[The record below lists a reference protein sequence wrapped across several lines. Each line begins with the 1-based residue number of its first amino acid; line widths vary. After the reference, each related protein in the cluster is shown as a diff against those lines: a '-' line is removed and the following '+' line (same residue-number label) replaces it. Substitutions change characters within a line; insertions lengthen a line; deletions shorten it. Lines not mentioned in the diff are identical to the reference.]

1 MPSSSAALGIGSPF
15 STLIIV
21 TMNNIAEDR
30 FMTTMR
36 SKLRHV
42 MPVTLLMVAGSMNL
56 NGVQAAPQAI
66 DPNAVVVT
74 IDHAKIVRLPEK
86 VQTVVVGNPIVAD
99 VTVQRNGILVV
110 TGKSYGTTNLIALDS
125 TGNML
130 VETSIRVQASNDAML
145 TVHRGLERE
154 SYSCS
159 PTCQPS
165 LLLGDA
171 QRYFSDVSGQATQR
185 NTLAT
190 QR

>member
-1 MPSSSAALGIGSPF
+1 MTARFPFLTAMPIVLALATGMTG
-15 STLIIV
+15 V
-21 TMNNIAEDR
+21 TGA
-30 FMTTMR
+30 
-36 SKLRHV
+36 
-42 MPVTLLMVAGSMNL
+42 
-56 NGVQAAPQAI
+56 QANPQSL
-66 DPNAVVVT
+66 DPNAIMVT

-86 VQTVVVGNPIVAD
+86 VQTVVIGNPIVAD

-110 TGKSYGTTNLIALDS
+110 TGKSYGSTNLIALDNS
-125 TGNML
+125 GNML
-130 VETSIRVQASNDAML
+130 VETSIRVQSSTDTML

-159 PTCQPS
+159 PICQPS

-171 QRYFSDVSGQATQR
+171 QRYFSDVSGQASQR

>member
-1 MPSSSAALGIGSPF
+1 MKMKCSTASAGLFLA
-15 STLIIV
+15 
-21 TMNNIAEDR
+21 A
-30 FMTTMR
+30 
-36 SKLRHV
+36 
-42 MPVTLLMVAGSMNL
+42 TLLVAGVLDGAPAAAQNA
-56 NGVQAAPQAI
+56 AAPAAPAAV
-66 DPNAVVVT
+66 DPGAVVVS
-74 IDHAKIVRLPEK
+74 IDHAKIVRLPER

-110 TGKSYGTTNLIALDS
+110 TGKSYGTTNLIALDNA
-125 TGNML
+125 GNML
-130 VETSIRVQASNDAML
+130 VETSIRVQASNEATV

-154 SYSCS
+154 TYSCA

-171 QRYFSDVSGQATQR
+171 QRYFGEVSGQATQR

>member
-1 MPSSSAALGIGSPF
+1 
-15 STLIIV
+15 
-21 TMNNIAEDR
+21 
-30 FMTTMR
+30 MTTTR
-36 SKLRHV
+36 SRLRHV
-42 MPVTLLMVAGSMNL
+42 LPVALIALTGSL
-56 NGVQAAPQAI
+56 ALHGAQAAPQTV

-110 TGKSYGTTNLIALDS
+110 TGKSYGTTNLIALDA

-130 VETSIRVQASNDAML
+130 VETYIRVQASNDTMV

-159 PTCQPS
+159 PICQPS

>member
-130 VETSIRVQASNDAML
+130 VETSIRVQASNDTML

>member
-1 MPSSSAALGIGSPF
+1 MKTKHSTASAGIFLAASLLLSGMPAAAQNAASAASP
-15 STLIIV
+15 
-21 TMNNIAEDR
+21 
-30 FMTTMR
+30 
-36 SKLRHV
+36 
-42 MPVTLLMVAGSMNL
+42 
-56 NGVQAAPQAI
+56 AAV
-66 DPNAVVVT
+66 DPGAVVVS

-110 TGKSYGTTNLIALDS
+110 TGKSYGTTNLIALDNA
-125 TGNML
+125 GNML
-130 VETSIRVQASNDAML
+130 VETSIRVQASSESTV

-154 SYSCS
+154 TYSCAT
-159 PTCQPS
+159 TCQPS

-171 QRYFSDVSGQATQR
+171 QRYFGEVSGQATQR